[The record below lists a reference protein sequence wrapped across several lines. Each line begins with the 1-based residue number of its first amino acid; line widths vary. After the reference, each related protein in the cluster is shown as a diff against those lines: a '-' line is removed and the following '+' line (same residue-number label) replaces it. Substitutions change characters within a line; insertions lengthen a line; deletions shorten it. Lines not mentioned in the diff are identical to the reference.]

1 MQALGSQLSVT
12 ENLFAE
18 NGELTMLQELYI
30 TNFVLIDKVTIRL
43 CERLNVFSGATGVGK
58 SLVIGALNFI
68 LGGRATSDVVRSGK
82 DESTVIGKFFI
93 KDRDLLRQIIKVS
106 DNKDI
111 DEELLIQRS
120 IDTNGRSRCRL
131 NDVPIT
137 VSMLREIGEKLV
149 SIHGQHEHE
158 TLLHST
164 NQLYILD
171 DFGGVSPLREDFA
184 GVYQHFIEKTRL
196 RDTLKNS
203 HQERRQ
209 RMDLYAFQIDEIDK
223 AQLRA
228 GEAEELEKERSF
240 LSNAEKICNTVTSC
254 YSHLYESPDAVVEKL
269 KAVIRELQSV
279 AKLGDALQK
288 IFDDCS
294 QLLYQ
299 IEDTAFSLGK
309 YRDGFNHDPQRLEY
323 VEERLSTIRKLRLKY
338 GNTAE
343 EILSYREEIALK
355 LKQLAEEGTTA
366 DHLDDE
372 LQALSDSLRQKGDE
386 LTRKRLST
394 ADKLTPLINKELRDL
409 GIPHGR
415 FCVQI
420 TSPFLQNNGDIDV
433 FRANSYGFDSV
444 DFLISPNPGED
455 LKPLRKIASGG
466 EISRVM
472 LALKHHL
479 AKVDKTPVLVFDEID
494 ANIGGRMGEVIGEKL
509 SSIARSHQV
518 ICITHLPQ
526 IASYADEQWK
536 INKLVKN
543 GKTYST
549 IENLSGE
556 SRLEEIADMIRGSE
570 KTDITRKQAREML
583 QDAKRKAKSSD

>member
-1 MQALGSQLSVT
+1 
-12 ENLFAE
+12 
-18 NGELTMLQELYI
+18 MLQELYI
-30 TNFVLIDKVTIRL
+30 TNFVLIDKVTIKL

-82 DESTVIGKFFI
+82 DEATVIGKFFI
-93 KDRDLLRQIIKVS
+93 KNKNLLKQIKKVS
-106 DNKDI
+106 DNNTI
-111 DEELLIQRS
+111 EEELLLQRS

-131 NDVPIT
+131 NNIPIT
-137 VSMLREIGEKLV
+137 VSMLKEIGEILV
-149 SIHGQHEHE
+149 TIHGQHEHE
-158 TLLHST
+158 TLLHCT

-171 DFGGVSPLREDFA
+171 DFGGISPLREDFA
-184 GVYQHFIEKTRL
+184 GVYQQFTEKTRL
-196 RDTLKNS
+196 RDTLKSNQ
-203 HQERRQ
+203 QERRQ
-209 RMDLYAFQIDEIDK
+209 KMYLYAFQIDEIDK
-223 AQLRA
+223 AQLKI
-228 GEAEELEKERSF
+228 GEVEELEKERNL
-240 LSNAEKICNTVTSC
+240 LSNAEKIYSTVTSC
-254 YSHLYESPDAVVEKL
+254 YSQLYESSDAVVERL
-269 KAVIRELQSV
+269 KSVIRELQSV
-279 AKLGDALQK
+279 AKLDDSLQK

-294 QLLYQ
+294 QSLYQ
-299 IEDTAFSLGK
+299 IEDMAFSLGK
-309 YRDGFNHDPQRLEY
+309 YRDGFNYDPQRLEY
-323 VEERLSTIRKLRLKY
+323 VEERLNTIRKLRSKY
-338 GNTAE
+338 GNTVE
-343 EILSYREEIALK
+343 EILSYRDEIALK
-355 LKQLAEEGTTA
+355 LKQLSEEGTTA
-366 DHLDDE
+366 EHVDKE

-386 LTRKRLST
+386 LTRKRLSA
-394 ADKLTPLINKELRDL
+394 ADKLTSLINEELHDL

-420 TSPFLQNNGDIDV
+420 TSPFLHNNGGVDI
-433 FRANSYGFDSV
+433 FSANSHGFDQV

-472 LALKHHL
+472 LALKHQL

-526 IASYADEQWK
+526 IASYANEQWK
-536 INKLVKN
+536 VNKQVKN

-570 KTDITRKQAREML
+570 KTDITRKQAQEML
-583 QDAKRKAKSSD
+583 RDAKRKVKGKD